1 MAEQHTLTIK
11 AELDTSGIQGKL
23 DQLNQQKQKAPGASG
38 NNGVALANQLTRL
51 DRTLANLTKAVNQLA
66 AGQKAV
72 SSLGTSS
79 KSPVIVNAGSGP
91 GPMIVPRISG
101 RTITSTLMRDA
112 IAA

>member
-23 DQLNQQKQKAPGASG
+23 DQLNQQKQSAAGG
-38 NNGVALANQLTRL
+38 RGGVGTALTSQLTRL

-66 AGQKAV
+66 AGQKAA
-72 SSLGTSS
+72 SSVGTSA
-79 KSPVIVNAGSGP
+79 KSPVIVNAGGGL

-112 IAA
+112 IAS

>member
-72 SSLGTSS
+72 SGVGTSA
-79 KSPVIVNAGSGP
+79 KSPVIVNAGGGP